1 MPTHPFPTNQQTNT
15 QSWNNVTVTVWTHE
29 RGGLTEND
37 FIVAAKIDE
46 VEKADLISKK
56 PPLE

>member
-1 MPTHPFPTNQQTNT
+1 VPLP
-15 QSWNNVTVTVWTHE
+15 QSWNVVTVTLWTHE

-56 PPLE
+56 PPPE

>member
-1 MPTHPFPTNQQTNT
+1 MCTPTHPPTQG
-15 QSWNNVTVTVWTHE
+15 WNNVTVALWTHE

-37 FIVAAKIDE
+37 FIVAAKIDA
-46 VEKADLISKK
+46 VEKADLLSKK